1 MRTLGIIPARYAST
15 RFPGKPLVEIQGM
28 SMIERVYKQ
37 ALQSKNL
44 SEVIVA
50 TDDNRIAA
58 HVKSFGG
65 NAVMTNASH
74 ASGTDRCA
82 EVLSKKKASFD
93 AVINIQGDEPFIQP
107 AQIDLLIS
115 CFDDPEASGVQI
127 ATLVKK
133 IATVDELKNPNTP
146 KVVLA
151 QNGDAIYFS
160 RQAIPFKKD
169 VAIDDWLQYGTYYKH
184 IGIYGYNAQILP
196 KLTSLPQ
203 GKLEQMESLEQLRWL
218 ENGYRIRA
226 KVTDLETIAID
237 TPEDLEKTKKYFS
250 K

>member
-1 MRTLGIIPARYAST
+1 MKTLGIIPARYAST
-15 RFPGKPLVEIQGM
+15 RFPGKPLVQIQGM

-37 ALQSKNL
+37 ALQSIKL
-44 SEVIVA
+44 QEVIVA
-50 TDDNRIAA
+50 TDDDRIAE
-58 HVKSFGG
+58 HVKSFAG
-65 NAVMTNASH
+65 NVMLTNVSH

-82 EVLSKKKASFD
+82 EVLAKQTTSFD

-107 AQIDLLIS
+107 EQIDLLIS
-115 CFDDPEASGVQI
+115 CFDDKEVQI

-133 IATVDELKNPNTP
+133 IITVDELKNPNTP

-169 VAIDDWLQYGTYYKH
+169 VSIDEWLQHGTYYKH
-184 IGIYGYNAQILP
+184 IGIYGYKAQTLP
-196 KLTSLPQ
+196 KLTVLPQ
-203 GKLEQMESLEQLRWL
+203 GKLEQVESLEQLRWL
-218 ENGYRIRA
+218 ENSYRIRA
-226 KVTDLETIAID
+226 KVTNLETIAID
-237 TPEDLEKTKKYFS
+237 SPEDLEKAKKYFS